1 MWFVPN
7 IFYLVSLVVNGLFNK
22 LKRKVHAYT
31 SFPPCFTFLL
41 CHMHLFRR
49 DFIHL
54 TLLEWCCTFSPSLSS
69 SETCCMRV
77 LHCGCFAEQRKR
89 DSISRTPVGD
99 VNESTQQ
106 WGQWRVWNVV
116 ESRHSLSD
124 RSKLISSFH
133 LNKWLEDECD
143 IHNHLAETEEL
154 NSNAIY
160 YARKLNPQ
168 T

>member
-1 MWFVPN
+1 MNLPN
-7 IFYLVSLVVNGLFNK
+7 SED
-22 LKRKVHAYT
+22 
-31 SFPPCFTFLL
+31 S
-41 CHMHLFRR
+41 
-49 DFIHL
+49 
-54 TLLEWCCTFSPSLSS
+54 EE
-69 SETCCMRV
+69 SET
-77 LHCGCFAEQRKR
+77 
-89 DSISRTPVGD
+89 
-99 VNESTQQ
+99 
-106 WGQWRVWNVV
+106 VV

-124 RSKLISSFH
+124 RSKFISSFH